1 MFIDQKFYAIFVIK
15 EADHC
20 WCQWQVNNVLRDQR
34 SNGHLEA
41 AHQPKEWASSSWWSH
56 QSRDHYQ
63 RWELLSQKIYFI
75 DPPACYI
82 RHIWFYGLRILGISK
97 EQTPW
102 CIFDKPESKA
112 QVQSPSPKSNRKGK
126 DEFGLWAVSKILC
139 SAQKKHR
146 WIARGRT
153 QMSPICSRRTLSKKC
168 SMSLCV
174 QTPNSWACPCRLES
188 GLFL

>member
-1 MFIDQKFYAIFVIK
+1 MTVSIFGRSRKTFPLYLRAWNRIEIHHGPSKGRKVRMFIDQKLYAVFVIK

-56 QSRDHYQ
+56 QSRDHYK

-102 CIFDKPESKA
+102 CIFDKPESKT

-126 DEFGLWAVSKILC
+126 EEFGLWAVSKILW
-139 SAQKKHR
+139 A
-146 WIARGRT
+146 T
-153 QMSPICSRRTLSKKC
+153 TTPPITFK
-168 SMSLCV
+168 
-174 QTPNSWACPCRLES
+174 NEG
-188 GLFL
+188 GL